1 MKKVDE
7 TSKLETEED
16 VKCEIPFNSVNKF
29 NLIIRNMNES
39 DDPRDNTPAWKNKL
53 LIMKGA
59 PERIWGRCSHILIK
73 G

>member
-39 DDPRDNTPAWKNKL
+39 DDPRDNTPA
-53 LIMKGA
+53 
-59 PERIWGRCSHILIK
+59 
-73 G
+73 